1 MKKKGTEKE
10 LTLPT
15 TSQLE
20 KELKRVKFNSRY
32 KKLLKSTVYV
42 ILIVVALS
50 VLVATLVLPIL
61 QIYGSSME
69 PTLSEGNIVVTVK
82 KSDFKSGDIIA
93 FYYNNRILVKRIVA
107 KSSEWVNIDE
117 DGNVFINDKL
127 LDEPYLKEK
136 YYGEVDIEFPYQV
149 PEDTYFVLG
158 DERKLSVDSRNS
170 EIGCISSE
178 DIIGKVIFNVWP
190 IKEFGII
197 N

>member
-1 MKKKGTEKE
+1 MKKKGNEKE

>member
-1 MKKKGTEKE
+1 MKKKGNEKE

-50 VLVATLVLPIL
+50 VLVATLFLPIL
-61 QIYGSSME
+61 QIYGNSME
-69 PTLSEGNIVVTVK
+69 PTLSEGNIVVAVK

-93 FYYNNRILVKRIVA
+93 FYYNNRILVKRVIA
-107 KSSEWVNIDE
+107 TSSQWVDIDE
-117 DGNVFINDKL
+117 DGNVFINNEL

-136 YYGEVDIEFPYQV
+136 YYGEADIEFPYQV
-149 PEDTYFVLG
+149 PEGTYFVLG
-158 DERKLSVDSRNS
+158 DERELSVDSRNS
-170 EIGCISSE
+170 LIGSISEE

-190 IKEFGII
+190 IKKIGII
-197 N
+197 K